1 MEDRPMRRLLFSLAA
16 AAVSVTLSAA
26 ARADD
31 LLVFAAASTKNAV
44 DDIIAVYTA
53 AGGDK
58 VEASYASS
66 SDLAKQIE
74 NGAPAAVFISAD
86 TKWADYLAERNLVAA
101 DGRVD
106 LLGNSIVL
114 VVPKGGSLSVD
125 LSQPDSLSTALGDGK
140 LAMGDPEHVP
150 AGRYGK
156 AALESLGSWGSVED
170 KVARAKDVRAAL
182 ALVERGEAAA
192 GIVYATDAAVS
203 DKVDVVATFPAS
215 SHPEIVYP
223 VLVVADRDGES
234 ARAFYRFLAGPA
246 AREVFTRYGFTVN
259 PAVAPGN

>member
-1 MEDRPMRRLLFSLAA
+1 MEECSMRRLLLTLAA
-16 AAVSVTLSAA
+16 VAASLTLATT

-44 DDIIAVYTA
+44 DDIIAAYVA
-53 AGGDK
+53 QDGDK

-74 NGAPAAVFISAD
+74 NGAPAGVYISAD
-86 TKWADYLAERNLVAA
+86 TKWADYLAERNLIAA

-114 VVPKGGSLSVD
+114 VVPKGDSMDVD
-125 LSQPDSLSTALGDGK
+125 LAKPDSLAAALGGEW
-140 LAMGDPEHVP
+140 LAMGDPDHVP

-156 AALESLGSWGSVED
+156 AALESLGIWTSVED
-170 KVARAKDVRAAL
+170 HLARAKDVRAAL

-192 GIVYATDAAVS
+192 GIVYATDAAIS
-203 DKVDVVATFPAS
+203 DEVDVVATFPAS

-223 VLVVADRDGES
+223 VMLVAGQDSEA
-234 ARAFYRFLAGPA
+234 ARKFYAFLAGPE
-246 AREVFTRYGFTVN
+246 ARQVFVRYGFTIN
-259 PAVAPGN
+259 PAAAPGN

>member
-1 MEDRPMRRLLFSLAA
+1 MRRLLLMLAA
-16 AAVSVTLSAA
+16 AAVSLTLATAA
-26 ARADD
+26 SADD

-44 DDIIAVYTA
+44 DDIIAAYA
-53 AGGDK
+53 ARDRDK

-74 NGAPAAVFISAD
+74 NGAPAGVYISAD
-86 TKWADYLAERNLVAA
+86 TKWADYLAERDLIAA

-114 VVPKGGSLSVD
+114 VVPKGSSMIVDLTEPGSLAA
-125 LSQPDSLSTALGDGK
+125 ALGDER
-140 LAMGDPEHVP
+140 LAMGDPDHVP

-156 AALESLGSWGSVED
+156 AALESLRSWASVESRL
-170 KVARAKDVRAAL
+170 ALTKDVRAAL

-192 GIVYATDAAVS
+192 GIVYATDAAIS
-203 DKVDVVATFPAS
+203 DKVDVAATFPAS

-223 VLVVADRDGES
+223 VMLVAGQDSDA
-234 ARAFYRFLAGPA
+234 ARKFYAFLAGPA
-246 AREVFTRYGFTVN
+246 AREAFVRYGFAIN
-259 PAVAPGN
+259 LAAVPGN

>member
-1 MEDRPMRRLLFSLAA
+1 MRRLLFAFAA
-16 AAVSVTLSAA
+16 AAVSLILATA

-44 DDIIAVYTA
+44 DDIIVAYA
-53 AGGDK
+53 AQGGDK

-74 NGAPAAVFISAD
+74 NGAPAGVYISAD
-86 TKWADYLAERNLVAA
+86 TKWADYMAERNLVAT
-101 DGRVD
+101 DGRID

-114 VVPKGGSLSVD
+114 VVPKGGSLAVD
-125 LSQPDSLSTALGDGK
+125 LTKPDSLAAALGDGK

-156 AALESLGSWGSVED
+156 AALESLGSWASVED
-170 KVARAKDVRAAL
+170 HVVRAKDVRAAL

-192 GIVYATDAAVS
+192 GIVYGTDAAIS
-203 DKVDVVATFPAS
+203 DKVDVAATFPAS

-223 VLVVADRDGES
+223 VMLVADQDSEA
-234 ARAFYRFLAGPA
+234 ARGFYAFLAGPA
-246 AREVFTRYGFTVN
+246 AREVFVRYGFTIN
-259 PAVAPGN
+259 PAAAPGN

>member
-1 MEDRPMRRLLFSLAA
+1 MRHLLLTLAA
-16 AAVSVTLSAA
+16 AGAFLTLAPA

-44 DDIIAVYTA
+44 DDIIAAYEA
-53 AGGDK
+53 QGGGQ

-74 NGAPAAVFISAD
+74 NGAPAALYISAD
-86 TKWADYLAERNLVAA
+86 TKWADYLAERSLIAP
-101 DGRVD
+101 DGRID

-114 VVPKGGSLSVD
+114 VAPKGSAMSVD
-125 LSQPDSLSTALGDGK
+125 LTKPDGLVTALGDAR
-140 LAMGDPEHVP
+140 LAMGDPEFVP

-156 AALESLGSWGSVED
+156 AALENLGLWASVEGRL
-170 KVARAKDVRAAL
+170 ARAKDVRAAL

-192 GIVYATDAAVS
+192 GIVYGTDAAIS
-203 DKVDVVATFPAS
+203 DEVDIVATFPAS

-223 VLVVADRDGES
+223 VMVVAENDGET
-234 ARAFYRFLAGPA
+234 ARGFYAFLVGPE
-246 AREVFTRYGFTVN
+246 AREVFLRYGFTIN
-259 PAVAPGN
+259 PTAAPGN

>member
-1 MEDRPMRRLLFSLAA
+1 MRLLPAFAAALLSLALA
-16 AAVSVTLSAA
+16 TT

-44 DDIIAVYTA
+44 DDIIAAYQA
-53 AGGDK
+53 QGGGK

-74 NGAPAAVFISAD
+74 NGAPAGVYISAD

-101 DGRVD
+101 DGRID

-114 VVPKGGSLSVD
+114 VVPKGSSLAVE
-125 LSQPDSLSTALGDGK
+125 LTEPDSLAAALGDGK
-140 LAMGDPEHVP
+140 LAMGDPDHVP

-156 AALESLGSWGSVED
+156 AALESLGSWASVED
-170 KVARAKDVRAAL
+170 HVARAKDVRAAL

-192 GIVYATDAAVS
+192 GIVYGTDAAIS
-203 DKVDVVATFPAS
+203 DEVDVAATFPAS

-223 VLVVADRDGES
+223 VMLVAEQDSEA
-234 ARAFYRFLAGPA
+234 ARSFYAFLAGPA
-246 AREVFTRYGFTVN
+246 AREVFVRYGFTIN
-259 PAVAPGN
+259 PAAVPGN

>member
-1 MEDRPMRRLLFSLAA
+1 MRRLVAVLAVAA
-16 AAVSVTLSAA
+16 ALIGMVSSV

-44 DDIIAVYTA
+44 DDIIAAYAA
-53 AGGDK
+53 AGGGK

-74 NGAPAAVFISAD
+74 NGAPAGVLISAD
-86 TKWADYLAERNLVAA
+86 TKWADYLAERNLIAA
-101 DGRVD
+101 DGRRD

-114 VVPKGGSLSVD
+114 VTPKGSSLAVD
-125 LSQPDSLSTALGDGK
+125 LSQPDSLHAVLGDGK
-140 LAMGDPEHVP
+140 LAMGDPDHVP

-156 AALESLGSWGSVED
+156 AALDSLGIWASVEGQ
-170 KVARAKDVRAAL
+170 VVRAKDVRAAL

-203 DKVDVVATFPAS
+203 DEIEIVATFPAS

-223 VLVVADRDGES
+223 VMLIAGQDGAA
-234 ARAFYRFLAGPA
+234 ARGFYAFLAGPE
-246 AREVFTRYGFTVN
+246 ARAVFVRYGFTISAASVPTN
-259 PAVAPGN
+259 

>member
-1 MEDRPMRRLLFSLAA
+1 MRRLLLMLAA
-16 AAVSVTLSAA
+16 AAVSLTLATAA
-26 ARADD
+26 SADD

-44 DDIIAVYTA
+44 DDIIAAYA
-53 AGGDK
+53 ARDRDK

-74 NGAPAAVFISAD
+74 NGAPAGVYISAD
-86 TKWADYLAERNLVAA
+86 TKWADYLAERDLIAA

-114 VVPKGGSLSVD
+114 VVPKGSSMIVDLTEPGSLAA
-125 LSQPDSLSTALGDGK
+125 ALGDER
-140 LAMGDPEHVP
+140 LAMGDPDHVP

-156 AALESLGSWGSVED
+156 AALESLRSWASVESRL
-170 KVARAKDVRAAL
+170 ALTKDVRAAL

-192 GIVYATDAAVS
+192 GIVYATDAAIS
-203 DKVDVVATFPAS
+203 NKVDVAATFPAS

-223 VLVVADRDGES
+223 VMLVAGQDSDA
-234 ARAFYRFLAGPA
+234 ARKFYAFLAGPA
-246 AREVFTRYGFTVN
+246 AREAFVRYGFAIN
-259 PAVAPGN
+259 LAAVPGN

>member
-1 MEDRPMRRLLFSLAA
+1 MRRLPLVLAA
-16 AAVSVTLSAA
+16 AATSLTLATT
-26 ARADD
+26 ARADN

-44 DDIIAVYTA
+44 DDIITA
-53 AGGDK
+53 YAAQGGGDK

-74 NGAPAAVFISAD
+74 NGAPAGVYISAD
-86 TKWADYLAERNLVAA
+86 TKWADYLAERNLIAA

-114 VVPKGGSLSVD
+114 VVPKGSGLTADLADPGSLAA
-125 LSQPDSLSTALGDGK
+125 ALGDER
-140 LAMGDPEHVP
+140 LAMGDPDHVP

-156 AALESLGSWGSVED
+156 AALESLGSWASVED
-170 KVARAKDVRAAL
+170 QVARAKDVRAAL

-192 GIVYATDAAVS
+192 GIVYGTDAAIS
-203 DKVDVVATFPAS
+203 DKVDVAATFPAS

-223 VLVVADRDGES
+223 VMLVAEQDSEA
-234 ARAFYRFLAGPA
+234 ARRFYAFLAGPD
-246 AREVFTRYGFTVN
+246 AREVFVRYGFTIN
-259 PAVAPGN
+259 PTAAPGN